1 MHPGRGVDV
10 FLAVRPPR
18 VRVVC
23 FDVEWTLYPDSAYD
37 WLGLVAADLE
47 HLTGILP
54 GAVVDDQSED
64 MLRTSLSFHDR
75 DDRWANAAR
84 VALGRAGGRDWWW
97 VRNLARRCIQGWP
110 YINGRLLLS
119 GVNAKILS
127 FPEWLD
133 AAYML
138 LWSAQEAKDQALFDL
153 ELNRMPAG
161 IAVRREFSQ
170 IRAMG
175 EAFAAD

>member
-10 FLAVRPPR
+10 FQSVRPTQ

-23 FDVEWTLYPDSAYD
+23 FDTEWTLYPDSAYD
-37 WLGLVAADLE
+37 WLGLLAADLE
-47 HLTGILP
+47 QLTGILP
-54 GAVVDDQSED
+54 GGVCADQCED
-64 MLRTSLSFHDR
+64 MLRVALSHDDR
-75 DDRWANAAR
+75 DDRWTYAAR

-110 YINGRLLLS
+110 YINGRLLLA
-119 GVNAKILS
+119 GVNAKTLG

-138 LWSAQEAKDQALFDL
+138 LWSAQEGKDQVLFDL

-161 IAVRREFSQ
+161 VAVRRDFSQ
-170 IRAMG
+170 IQAMG